1 MWENKEMNRQKS
13 FANDLMQTG
22 KLYIVGTPIGN
33 LNEMSP
39 RAIDTLKEVD
49 LIAAEDTRHTRK
61 LLSYFDFSTPLTSY
75 HEHNQEMKK
84 NEIVEQLL
92 AGKSVAVVSD
102 AGMPAISDPG
112 EVLVDAALK
121 AGISVI
127 PVSGP
132 NAALNALVASGIAAQ
147 PFTFIGFLPRQKKER
162 KKELEKWAKIP
173 TTLIFYEA
181 PHRVKQMLQDSLAIL
196 GNRQI
201 AVARELTKKHE
212 EWLRGTVEEVLTYV
226 QQTETLGEYCLVF
239 EGASKDRKEEEN
251 NWWDELD
258 ILQHVKHYIEDG
270 LDKKQAI
277 RKVADD
283 RGIPKRDV
291 YQIYHVH

>member
-1 MWENKEMNRQKS
+1 MNRQKS
-13 FANDLMQTG
+13 FANDQEGIG
-22 KLYIVGTPIGN
+22 KLYVVGTPIGN

-39 RAIDTLKEVD
+39 RAIDVLKTVD

-61 LLSYFDFSTPLTSY
+61 LLSYFEFSTPLISL
-75 HEHNQEMKK
+75 HEHNEVSKT
-84 NEIVEQLL
+84 EDIVQQLL

-132 NAALNALVASGIAAQ
+132 NAAINALVASGIAAQ

-162 KKELEKWAKIP
+162 QKELQRWSKMP

-181 PHRVKQMLQDSLAIL
+181 PHRVKQMLHDCAAIL
-196 GNRQI
+196 GDRKA

-212 EWLRGTVEEVLTYV
+212 EWLRGTIAEIINYLEGA
-226 QQTETLGEYCLVF
+226 EILGEYCVVI
-239 EGASKDRKEEEN
+239 EGSTDNEDDTHN
-251 NWWDELD
+251 NWWNDLEVV
-258 ILQHVKHYIEDG
+258 QHVQHYIEG
-270 LDKKQAI
+270 GMDKKSAI
-277 RKVADD
+277 RQVAND
-283 RGIPKRDV
+283 RGVPKREI
-291 YQIYHVH
+291 YQIYHEH

>member
-1 MWENKEMNRQKS
+1 MNRQKS
-13 FANDLMQTG
+13 FANDLQAIG
-22 KLYIVGTPIGN
+22 KLYVVGTPIGN

-61 LLSYFDFSTPLTSY
+61 LLSYFSFSTALTSF
-75 HEHNQEMKK
+75 HEHNQETKK
-84 NEIVEQLL
+84 VEIVEQILT
-92 AGKSVAVVSD
+92 GKSVAVVSD

-112 EVLVDAALK
+112 EVLVEAALQ
-121 AGISVI
+121 AGITVI

-162 KKELEKWAKIP
+162 KKELEKWASFP
-173 TTLIFYEA
+173 TTLVFYEA

-196 GNRQI
+196 GNRKI

-212 EWLRGTVEEVLTYV
+212 EWLRGTIEEVVVYV
-226 QQTETLGEYCLVF
+226 EQTDTLGEYCIVI
-239 EGASKDRKEEEN
+239 EGAADEGFNQKD
-251 NWWDELD
+251 NWWEAMS
-258 ILQHVKHYIEDG
+258 IVQHVDHYIEDG
-270 LDKKQAI
+270 LDKKTAI
-277 RKVADD
+277 RQVAND
-283 RGIPKRDV
+283 RGVPKREV
-291 YQIYHVH
+291 YQVYHEN

>member
-1 MWENKEMNRQKS
+1 MNRQKS
-13 FANDLMQTG
+13 FANDHLETG

-39 RAIDTLKEVD
+39 RAVQTLKEVD

-61 LLSYFDFSTPLTSY
+61 LLSYFNFSTPLTSF
-75 HEHNQEMKK
+75 HEHNQESKK
-84 NEIVEQLL
+84 REIVEQLL

-112 EVLVDAALK
+112 EVLVDAALQ

-181 PHRVKQMLQDSLAIL
+181 PHRVKQMLQDSFAIL

-201 AVARELTKKHE
+201 AIARELTKKHE
-212 EWLRGTVEEVLTYV
+212 EWLRGTIEEVLTYV
-226 QQTETLGEYCLVF
+226 QQTEALGEYCVVI
-239 EGASKDRKEEEN
+239 EGASEDTKEEQT
-251 NWWDELD
+251 NWWDELT
-258 ILQHVKHYIEDG
+258 IIQHVEHYITDG
-270 LDKKQAI
+270 MDKKAAI
-277 RKVADD
+277 RQVADD
-283 RGIPKRDV
+283 REIPKREV
-291 YQIYHVH
+291 YQIYHEH

>member
-1 MWENKEMNRQKS
+1 MNRQKS
-13 FANDLMQTG
+13 FANDLQAIG
-22 KLYIVGTPIGN
+22 KLYVVGTPIGN

-61 LLSYFDFSTPLTSY
+61 LLSYFSFSTALTSF
-75 HEHNQEMKK
+75 HEHNQETKK
-84 NEIVEQLL
+84 VEIVEQILT
-92 AGKSVAVVSD
+92 GKSVAVVSD

-112 EVLVDAALK
+112 EVLVEAALQ
-121 AGISVI
+121 AGITVI

-162 KKELEKWAKIP
+162 KKELEKWASFP
-173 TTLIFYEA
+173 TTLVFYEA

-196 GNRQI
+196 GNRKI

-212 EWLRGTVEEVLTYV
+212 EWLRGTIEEVVVYV
-226 QQTETLGEYCLVF
+226 EQTDTLGEYCIVI
-239 EGASKDRKEEEN
+239 EGAADEGFNQKD
-251 NWWDELD
+251 NWWEAMS
-258 ILQHVKHYIEDG
+258 IVQHVDHYIEDG
-270 LDKKQAI
+270 LDKKTAI
-277 RKVADD
+277 RQVAND
-283 RGIPKRDV
+283 RGVPKREV
-291 YQIYHVH
+291 YQVYHEH

>member
-1 MWENKEMNRQKS
+1 MNRQKS
-13 FANDLMQTG
+13 FANDLQAIG
-22 KLYIVGTPIGN
+22 KLYVVGTPIGN

-61 LLSYFDFSTPLTSY
+61 LLSYFSFSTALTSF
-75 HEHNQEMKK
+75 HEHNQETKK
-84 NEIVEQLL
+84 VEIVEKILT
-92 AGKSVAVVSD
+92 GKSVAVVSD

-112 EVLVDAALK
+112 EVLVEAALQ
-121 AGISVI
+121 AGITVI

-162 KKELEKWAKIP
+162 KKELEKWASFP
-173 TTLIFYEA
+173 TTLVFYEA

-196 GNRQI
+196 GNRKI

-212 EWLRGTVEEVLTYV
+212 EWLRGTIEEVVVYV
-226 QQTETLGEYCLVF
+226 EQTDTLGEYCIVI
-239 EGASKDRKEEEN
+239 EGAADEGFN
-251 NWWDELD
+251 QMDNWWEAMS
-258 ILQHVKHYIEDG
+258 IVQHVDHYIEDG
-270 LDKKQAI
+270 LDKKTAI
-277 RKVADD
+277 RQVAND
-283 RGIPKRDV
+283 RGVPKREV
-291 YQIYHVH
+291 YQVYHEH

>member
-1 MWENKEMNRQKS
+1 MNRQKS
-13 FANDLMQTG
+13 FANDLQAIG
-22 KLYIVGTPIGN
+22 KLYVVGTPIGN

-61 LLSYFDFSTPLTSY
+61 LLSYFSFSTALTSF
-75 HEHNQEMKK
+75 HEHNQETKK
-84 NEIVEQLL
+84 AEIVEQILT
-92 AGKSVAVVSD
+92 GKSVAVVSD

-112 EVLVDAALK
+112 EVLVEAALQ

-162 KKELEKWAKIP
+162 KKEMEKWAAFP

-196 GNRQI
+196 GNRKI
-201 AVARELTKKHE
+201 VVARELTKKHE
-212 EWLRGTVEEVLTYV
+212 EWLRGTIEEVLDYV
-226 QQTETLGEYCLVF
+226 EQKEALGEYCIVI
-239 EGASKDRKEEEN
+239 EGAPQEAYSQKA
-251 NWWDELD
+251 NWWDMLSMV
-258 ILQHVKHYIEDG
+258 QHVDHYIEDG
-270 LDKKQAI
+270 LDKKTAI
-277 RKVADD
+277 RQVAND
-283 RGIPKRDV
+283 RGVPKREV
-291 YQIYHVH
+291 YQVYHEH

>member
-61 LLSYFDFSTPLTSY
+61 LLSYFDFSTPLTSF

-132 NAALNALVASGIAAQ
+132 NAALNALVGSGIAAQ

-162 KKELEKWAKIP
+162 KKGLEKWATIP

-283 RGIPKRDV
+283 RKMPKRDV
-291 YQIYHVH
+291 YQIYHDH